1 MVQNISLLD
10 LCYEE
15 DVRAEV
21 DFNLVM
27 NDAGEFI
34 EVQGNAEG
42 APFSRDQL
50 DELLTLAA
58 GGIDTILALQQQTL
72 SQNPV

>member
-1 MVQNISLLD
+1 VDQTPLLD

-21 DFNLVM
+21 DFNIVM
-27 NDAGEFI
+27 NGAGEFI

-42 APFSRDQL
+42 APFSRSQL
-50 DELLTLAA
+50 DELLSLAA
-58 GGIDTILALQQQTL
+58 EGIEKVLILQEKALAQIR
-72 SQNPV
+72 S